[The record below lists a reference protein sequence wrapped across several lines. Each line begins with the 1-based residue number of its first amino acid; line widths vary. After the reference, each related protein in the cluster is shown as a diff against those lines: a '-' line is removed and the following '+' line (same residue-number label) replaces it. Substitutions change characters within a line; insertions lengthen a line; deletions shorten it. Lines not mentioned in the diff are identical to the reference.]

1 VCTTYTHVSASH
13 KTPAIFASIP
23 LRSKRLDALP
33 DETGDETG
41 LGGVFF
47 DYRSRWQ
54 PAAGKDL
61 GPDEVAEVERVVSHR
76 EEAGIPLVSEVLEG
90 ADRNDAVD
98 GP

>member
-1 VCTTYTHVSASH
+1 MGSPVCTTYTQVSVSH
-13 KTPAIFASIP
+13 KTPEIFASIP

-33 DETGDETG
+33 DQPG

-47 DYRSRWQ
+47 NYRDRWR
-54 PAAGKDL
+54 PAARKISVRMQL
-61 GPDEVAEVERVVSHR
+61 PKWSAWSAI

-90 ADRNDAVD
+90 TDRDDAVA